1 MRVQT
6 ADRTTEDTMK
16 QTLSIA
22 AVVAMLSLA
31 STLSAASTW
40 TGKIS
45 DAACGLSHDTMTEH
59 GKKGTDKDCTLMCV
73 RGGSR
78 YVFVNDGKVLKIA
91 NQDFKTLQQFAG
103 DTVRLTGDLKGDT
116 ITITKLEQAK

>member
-1 MRVQT
+1 MFSV
-6 ADRTTEDTMK
+6 A
-16 QTLSIA
+16 TLA
-22 AVVAMLSLA
+22 AVLSFGA
-31 STLSAASTW
+31 SLSAASTW
-40 TGKIS
+40 TGTIS
-45 DAACGLSHDTMTEH
+45 DAACGPSHDTMTEH

-73 RGGSR
+73 KGGSS

-91 NQDFKTLQQFAG
+91 NQDFKGLQQFAG